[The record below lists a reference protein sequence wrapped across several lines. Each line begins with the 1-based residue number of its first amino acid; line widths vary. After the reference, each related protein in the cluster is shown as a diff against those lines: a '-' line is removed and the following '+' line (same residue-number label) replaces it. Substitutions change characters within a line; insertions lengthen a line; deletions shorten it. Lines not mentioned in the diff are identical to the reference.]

1 MLWWGVDRA
10 ILVVIG
16 IAKRKLFVDFVGQLM
31 RISIFI
37 KLFASE
43 VTLICQ
49 DRVFARITILT
60 ALLFLVDSWC
70 GYVHH

>member
-16 IAKRKLFVDFVGQLM
+16 IAKRKLFMDFVGQLM
-31 RISIFI
+31 RISVFI
-37 KLFASE
+37 KLFAGK

-49 DRVFARITILT
+49 DRVFARFTILT
-60 ALLFLVDSWC
+60 ALLILVDSWC
-70 GYVHH
+70 GYIHH